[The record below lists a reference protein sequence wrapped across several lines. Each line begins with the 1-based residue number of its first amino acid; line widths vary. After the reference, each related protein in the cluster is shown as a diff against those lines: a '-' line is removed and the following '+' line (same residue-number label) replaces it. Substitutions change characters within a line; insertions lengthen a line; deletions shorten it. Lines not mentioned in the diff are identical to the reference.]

1 MSALS
6 TWISQ
11 MIILVFVMMITT
23 MLLPERKMKKYAQFS
38 LALIFLYFFIQP
50 IRQLYTINISSES
63 TKIIDS
69 IIGELPNEDLTK
81 SVDLK
86 KSEIETS
93 SVAYVVEELANQ
105 IRHELE
111 KDFVKEFGYQL
122 EEVIIIAENTNQ
134 LDFDQINFRFN
145 VSDKDDQI
153 KEIQPVIINTSKTT
167 EEIDTK
173 AREMEHVMI
182 SWLSERLDVNL
193 GQVQIIWEEA

>member
-23 MLLPERKMKKYAQFS
+23 MLLPEKKMKKYAQFS

-50 IRQLYTINISSES
+50 IRQLYTINISRES
-63 TKIIDS
+63 TQIIDS
-69 IIGELPNEDLTK
+69 IIGELPKEDLTK

-111 KDFVKEFGYQL
+111 KDFVKEFDYQL

-134 LDFDQINFRFN
+134 LDIEQINFHFK
-145 VSDKDDQI
+145 VSDKGDQI
-153 KEIQPVIINTSKTT
+153 KEIQPVIINASKST
-167 EEIDTK
+167 EEMDTK
-173 AREMEHVMI
+173 AKEMEYVMI
-182 SWLSERLDVNL
+182 SWLSERLNVNL
-193 GQVQIIWEEA
+193 GQVRIIWEEG

>member
-1 MSALS
+1 LSALS

-23 MLLPERKMKKYAQFS
+23 MLLPEKKMKKYAQFS

-50 IRQLYTINISSES
+50 IRQLYTINISRES
-63 TKIIDS
+63 TQIIDS
-69 IIGELPNEDLTK
+69 IIGELPKEDLTK

-93 SVAYVVEELANQ
+93 SAAYVVEELANQ

-111 KDFVKEFGYQL
+111 KDFIKEFDYQL

-134 LDFDQINFRFN
+134 LDFEQINFHFK
-145 VSDKDDQI
+145 VSDKGDQI
-153 KEIQPVIINTSKTT
+153 KEIQPVIINASKST
-167 EEIDTK
+167 EEMDTK
-173 AREMEHVMI
+173 AKEMEYVMI
-182 SWLSERLDVNL
+182 SWLSERLNVNL
-193 GQVQIIWEEA
+193 GQVRIIWEEG

>member
-23 MLLPERKMKKYAQFS
+23 MLLPEKKMKKYAQFS

-50 IRQLYTINISSES
+50 IRQLYTINISRES
-63 TKIIDS
+63 TQIIDS
-69 IIGELPNEDLTK
+69 IIGELPKEDLTK

-93 SVAYVVEELANQ
+93 SAAYVVEELANQ

-111 KDFVKEFGYQL
+111 KDFIKEFDYQL

-134 LDFDQINFRFN
+134 LDFEQINFHFK
-145 VSDKDDQI
+145 VSDKGDQI
-153 KEIQPVIINTSKTT
+153 KEIQPVIINASKST
-167 EEIDTK
+167 EEMDTK
-173 AREMEHVMI
+173 AKEMEYVMI
-182 SWLSERLDVNL
+182 SWLSERLNVNL
-193 GQVQIIWEEA
+193 GQVRIIWEEG

>member
-23 MLLPERKMKKYAQFS
+23 MLLPEKKMKKYAQFS

-50 IRQLYTINISSES
+50 IRQLYTINISRES
-63 TKIIDS
+63 TQIIDS
-69 IIGELPNEDLTK
+69 IIGELPKEDLTK

-105 IRHELE
+105 MRHELE
-111 KDFVKEFGYQL
+111 KDFIKEFDYQL

-134 LDFDQINFRFN
+134 LDFEQINFHFK
-145 VSDKDDQI
+145 VSDKGDQI
-153 KEIQPVIINTSKTT
+153 KEIQPVIINASKST
-167 EEIDTK
+167 EEMDTK
-173 AREMEHVMI
+173 AKEMEYVMI
-182 SWLSERLDVNL
+182 SWLSERLNVNL
-193 GQVQIIWEEA
+193 GQVRIIWEEG